1 MEMQV
6 RVLWIG
12 CRRVR
17 GKTKSKTFPLVAS
30 WFALVALVGRIK
42 PASQAGL
49 EVDGI
54 PSKFWLHK

>member
-1 MEMQV
+1 MDRLQKGA
-6 RVLWIG
+6 WK
-12 CRRVR
+12 
-17 GKTKSKTFPLVAS
+17 KTKSKTFPLVAS